1 MKINL
6 HRHELQRGSMTL
18 ILTASLFIILA
29 SLAVSVDVGWLYYN
43 QRQLQIAVD
52 AAASAGG
59 QKLYTATQ
67 ATVTQNVNL
76 YAAAYSNGGTS
87 YNSLP
92 TSVIVQA
99 PSITWHQ
106 YNSVPLGYKP
116 PNVSGYNAIDVSQTA
131 SVPLYFGKLFNI
143 SSVTIQATAS
153 ASAGGSP
160 TVPVN
165 VAIILDTTGSMGN
178 TDNKC
183 GSVPGVSGTPTQL
196 QCAKYGAQVLL
207 KELTAAAD
215 NVSLFVFPPASSDYT
230 AQTTCFFQTVGTT
243 NYATSSAF
251 DQITSFISSSSY
263 LNASGNALSNTN
275 ILSLALGVQG
285 TGCAGVTNPGGKG
298 TYLAES
304 IVAAQKKLAIQS
316 ASNGEQN
323 VIILLTDG
331 AASSGNINSSF
342 VLTTGAA
349 SNQCQQTVSAA
360 NYAKAAGTMVFVIA
374 YGATNNVTDCGTD
387 SSAMTSNLASGFQG
401 VSIGTNITPCQELYT
416 AAGNVPVSGTIP
428 LGSLSS
434 YFYSD
439 NANGC
444 SALGSNQASSVTSLF
459 MSIGQALQSS
469 RLIPSPSTGI
479 VIN

>member
-215 NVSLFVFPPASSDYT
+215 NVSLFVFPPASSD
-230 AQTTCFFQTVGTT
+230 
-243 NYATSSAF
+243 
-251 DQITSFISSSSY
+251 
-263 LNASGNALSNTN
+263 
-275 ILSLALGVQG
+275 
-285 TGCAGVTNPGGKG
+285 
-298 TYLAES
+298 
-304 IVAAQKKLAIQS
+304 
-316 ASNGEQN
+316 
-323 VIILLTDG
+323 
-331 AASSGNINSSF
+331 
-342 VLTTGAA
+342 
-349 SNQCQQTVSAA
+349 
-360 NYAKAAGTMVFVIA
+360 
-374 YGATNNVTDCGTD
+374 
-387 SSAMTSNLASGFQG
+387 
-401 VSIGTNITPCQELYT
+401 
-416 AAGNVPVSGTIP
+416 
-428 LGSLSS
+428 
-434 YFYSD
+434 
-439 NANGC
+439 
-444 SALGSNQASSVTSLF
+444 
-459 MSIGQALQSS
+459 
-469 RLIPSPSTGI
+469 
-479 VIN
+479 